1 MTERTDDDENRESL
15 DLLIRGFQVS
25 RMIRLVADLEIADK
39 ISKVED
45 RDLSDLAIAC
55 SVQSAPLL
63 RVLRTLAAFGIFR
76 VTADGRV
83 SHSPRSLLLRTDVP
97 NSMHHGARFWTGTGS
112 WHAWGSLDVAMTGGV
127 PHQAAWQTGRFQYLR
142 EHPEEARQFD
152 LFMANFPDNRQAAIA
167 AAYDFSGVA
176 LIADIGG
183 GNGEALRKILAHYAK
198 ARGLLFDRPDVVE
211 AVPVESRMDGRIDV
225 EGGSF
230 FDSVPAGA
238 EVYLL
243 VRVLHD
249 WPDDDCVRILR
260 NCRAAMA
267 PEGRL
272 LIVEQILEPDP
283 TLGRKTSYLV
293 DTQMMAM
300 FGSARERTQAE
311 FGEILARADLSQL
324 RLIPTSSPVWIMEAG
339 LS

>member
-1 MTERTDDDENRESL
+1 MMERTDDDENREAL
-15 DLLIRGFQVS
+15 DLLMRGFQIS

-39 ISKVED
+39 IGEMGD
-45 RDLSDLAIAC
+45 RDLNELATAC
-55 SVQSAPLL
+55 AVQSVPLL

-76 VTADGRV
+76 VSVDGRI

-127 PHQAAWQTGRFQYLR
+127 PHQAAWQTSRFGYLR
-142 EHPEEARQFD
+142 EHPVEARQFD
-152 LFMANFPDNRQAAIA
+152 LFMANFPDNRHAAVA
-167 AAYDFSGVA
+167 AAYDFSGVE

-183 GNGEALRKILAHYAK
+183 GNGEALRKILARFVK
-198 ARGLLFDRPDVVE
+198 ARGLLFDRPDVVD
-211 AVPVESRMDGRIDV
+211 AVPVGSRMDGRINAA
-225 EGGSF
+225 GGSF
-230 FDSVPAGA
+230 FDSVPVGA

-249 WPDDDCVRILR
+249 WSDDDGIRILR

-267 PEGRL
+267 PTARL

-283 TLGRKTSYLV
+283 TVGRKTSYLI
-293 DTQMMAM
+293 DMQMMAM

-311 FGEILARADLSQL
+311 FGELLAQSGLSQL
-324 RLIPTSSPVWIMEAG
+324 RLIPTSSPVWIIEAG

>member
-1 MTERTDDDENRESL
+1 MTERTDDDENREAL
-15 DLLIRGFQVS
+15 DLLMRGFQVS

-39 ISKVED
+39 IGEVED
-45 RDLSDLAIAC
+45 RDLNELATAC
-55 SVQSAPLL
+55 AVQSAPLL

-76 VTADGRV
+76 VSVDGRI

-127 PHQAAWQTGRFQYLR
+127 PHQAAWQTSRFQYLR
-142 EHPEEARQFD
+142 EHPEESRQFD
-152 LFMANFPDNRQAAIA
+152 LFMANFPDNRHAAVA
-167 AAYDFSGVA
+167 AAYDFSDVE

-183 GNGEALRKILAHYAK
+183 GNGEALRKILARFVK
-198 ARGLLFDRPDVVE
+198 ARGLLFDRPDVVD
-211 AVPVESRMDGRIDV
+211 AVPVGSRMDGRINV
-225 EGGSF
+225 AGGSF

-243 VRVLHD
+243 VCVLHD
-249 WPDDDCVRILR
+249 WSDEDGIRILR
-260 NCRAAMA
+260 SCRAVMA
-267 PEGRL
+267 PTARL

-283 TLGRKTSYLV
+283 TLGRKTSYLI
-293 DTQMMAM
+293 DMQMMAM

-311 FGEILARADLSQL
+311 FGELLAQSGLSQL
-324 RLIPTSSPVWIMEAG
+324 RLIPTSSPVWVIEAG
-339 LS
+339 PS